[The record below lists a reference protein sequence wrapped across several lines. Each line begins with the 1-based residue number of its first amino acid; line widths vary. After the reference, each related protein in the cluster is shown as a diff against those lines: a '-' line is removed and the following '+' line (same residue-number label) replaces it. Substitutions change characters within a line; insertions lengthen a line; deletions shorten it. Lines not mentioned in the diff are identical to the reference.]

1 MTMKGVHTEAVLK
14 KLTKPESIQLLL
26 KTETTLGSQIAD
38 LSKEVKDS
46 LTHFKKLEVD
56 IAVVRAIEDRLV
68 DRIVKIE
75 RCAGK
80 TPSIPYEKPCR
91 FLSFLILLIIVSL
104 KERCVVFSKRLFLKL
119 TSGMF
124 KPLSID

>member
-14 KLTKPESIQLLL
+14 KLTKLESIQLLL

-38 LSKEVKDS
+38 LSKEVKDA

-75 RCAGK
+75 RCTGK
-80 TPSIPYEKPCR
+80 TPSIP
-91 FLSFLILLIIVSL
+91 
-104 KERCVVFSKRLFLKL
+104 
-119 TSGMF
+119 
-124 KPLSID
+124 